1 MSNLLICFLWK
12 NVYPFSVCLKLD
24 LVETGE
30 FSQVPNADSP
40 VSMRGLREVPERG
53 TKLCFRK
60 LSVKCAF

>member
-1 MSNLLICFLWK
+1 M
-12 NVYPFSVCLKLD
+12 YPFSVCLKLD
-24 LVETGE
+24 LVGTGE